1 MLLSMLMGGGGSS
14 GGGGVNPLGYA
25 ASGLQTAFGIYQYLK
40 SGKRPE
46 FEIPKAA
53 LENKAIAENAYAEG
67 MPTASYQNQQGAIQ
81 RNQAA
86 TLYKLGSTRQA
97 SAQAGN
103 VVSASNLA
111 TGDLNA
117 QDALARRQNQQQLMN
132 ANSVLANYQR
142 QQNQDK
148 INQQVQLES
157 AGGQNMFGGLT
168 GAANMALYGGKK
180 STSNDGQMTYGDIVR
195 PVNIPKSID
204 TIPLLNTDYSNA
216 NNPNLGLLGDRNGWM
231 LNPSKF
237 FGGQNSSYKVP
248 YTPR

>member
-1 MLLSMLMGGGGSS
+1 MDPMLLSMLMGGGGS
-14 GGGGVNPLGYA
+14 GGGGVNPLSYA
-25 ASGLQTAFGIYQYLK
+25 ASGLQAAFGIYQWLK

-67 MPTASYQNQQGAIQ
+67 MPTESYQNQQEAIQ
-81 RNQAA
+81 RNQTAA
-86 TLYKLGSTRQA
+86 LYKVGSTKQA
-97 SAQAGN
+97 GSQVGN

-117 QDALARRQNQQQLMN
+117 QDALARRQNRQQLIN

-157 AGGQNMFGGLT
+157 AGLQNMSGGAIN
-168 GAANMALYGGKK
+168 AANMALYGGKK
-180 STSNDGQMTYGDIVR
+180 STAVDETRTGLGIQ
-195 PVNIPKSID
+195 PKSID
-204 TIPLLNTDYSNA
+204 AIQLLNTDYFNA
-216 NNPNLGLLGDRNGWM
+216 NNTNMSLLEDRNGWM
-231 LNPSKF
+231 LNPSRF
-237 FGGQNSSYKVP
+237 FSQQNSSYKVP
-248 YTPR
+248 YK